1 MSGFVAAAAV
11 LALVALAVLLRPSR
25 RKPAA
30 DRETLNVSVYRDQ
43 LRELEADRAAGT
55 IAAPDYER
63 ARAEIERRLLEDA
76 AGPAPAPAS
85 AASGGRKAILAA
97 GVAVPLLA
105 AAVYYVVGSPS
116 AVVPPDRQIEEM
128 VERLATKMKSR
139 PEDVEGW
146 KMLGR
151 SYSVLGRF
159 RDAVEAYAQAAKRA
173 PRDAQLLA
181 DFADAL
187 AMAQGQRL
195 AGEPE
200 QLVLRA
206 LEIEPDNLKALALA
220 GTAAFERKDYV
231 GAARLWERML
241 PRVAPDSE
249 DARTIQSNINEAR
262 SLAGQPPLAA
272 QVASKGS
279 SLKGTVRL
287 APALAGKVSPDDAVF
302 IFARAENGPP
312 MPLAVL
318 RKRVRDLPVEFALDD
333 SMAMAPSLRL
343 SSQKK
348 VIVGARISKSG
359 SATPQAGD
367 LQGLSG
373 PVTNDASGVAV
384 TIDTVR

>member
-1 MSGFVAAAAV
+1 MSGFVAAAFVIA
-11 LALVALAVLLRPSR
+11 AVALAVLLRPSR
-25 RKPAA
+25 RASAA
-30 DRETLNVSVYRDQ
+30 DRQTLNVSVYRDQ

-63 ARAEIERRLLEDA
+63 ARAELERRLLEDA
-76 AGPAPAPAS
+76 AQPAPA
-85 AASGGRKAILAA
+85 AAAPGGRKAILAA
-97 GVAVPLLA
+97 ALA
-105 AAVYYVVGSPS
+105 APVVAAALYMAVGTP
-116 AVVPPDRQIEEM
+116 AAIVPQDKQIEEM
-128 VERLATKMKSR
+128 VERLASKMKSR

-159 RDAVEAYAQAAKRA
+159 RDAVDAYAQAAKRS

-187 AMAQGQRL
+187 AMAQGQKL

-200 QLVLRA
+200 KLVLRA

-220 GTAAFERKDYV
+220 GTAAFERKDYA
-231 GAARLWERML
+231 GAAGLWQRML
-241 PRVAPDSE
+241 ARVPPDSE
-249 DARTIQSNINEAR
+249 DARNIQSNINEAR
-262 SLAGQPPLAA
+262 SLSGEA
-272 QVASKGS
+272 VAKSASLRGS
-279 SLKGTVRL
+279 VSL
-287 APALAGKVSPDDAVF
+287 APALAAKASPEDTVF
-302 IFARAENGPP
+302 IFARAEKGPP

-318 RKRVRDLPVEFALDD
+318 RKRVRDLPAQFALDD

-343 SSQKK
+343 SSQPR
-348 VIVGARISKSG
+348 VVVGARISKSG

-373 PVTNDASGVAV
+373 PVANDATGVAV
-384 TIDTVR
+384 TINSVR